1 MKIEYYA
8 VQSNEYDYITG
19 ELCNFNN
26 NVASFSTK
34 EKAERYLS
42 KIQRKLKSRYLEN
55 HYRAIETANN
65 SIQYIQQTGK
75 DYTYYDW
82 INEYNSKMDYLMFK
96 YRLDIKYFITHV
108 SINVDDEPEI
118 SI

>member
-19 ELCNFNN
+19 ELCSFNN

-42 KIQRKLKSRYLEN
+42 KIQRKLKSRY
-55 HYRAIETANN
+55 
-65 SIQYIQQTGK
+65 
-75 DYTYYDW
+75 
-82 INEYNSKMDYLMFK
+82 
-96 YRLDIKYFITHV
+96 
-108 SINVDDEPEI
+108 
-118 SI
+118 